1 MYKILIT
8 GVRCKVACVEVG
20 DQHPGTGI
28 SEEMSQKGNAKEL
41 VWLLEHPPLYSAGTS
56 AKPKDLLTPN
66 RFPVFKTGRGGQY
79 TYHGPGQR
87 VAYIMLDLNRRR
99 RDIRAFVSS
108 LETWI
113 INTLSKFNIRGER
126 RSDRIGIWVR
136 RTDLNNSDREDKI
149 GAIGIR
155 IKRWVTLHGISIN
168 VSPDLEHFGGIIPC
182 GIDGYGV
189 TSFEDIG
196 QPLEVYDLD
205 VELRTEFDQLFGKNG
220 EMALK

>member
-1 MYKILIT
+1 MNEVEWIISSGLVEYPDALKAMDERVDLI
-8 GVRCKVACVEVG
+8 
-20 DQHPGTGI
+20 
-28 SEEMSQKGNAKEL
+28 QKGNAKEL

-56 AKPKDLLTPN
+56 AKPEDLLAPN

-87 VAYIMLDLNRRR
+87 VVYIMLDLNRRQ
-99 RDIRAFVSS
+99 RDIRAFVFS

-113 INTLSKFNIRGER
+113 INTLAKFNIRGER

-136 RTDLNNSDREDKI
+136 RTDLNNSEREDKI

-182 GIDGYGV
+182 GIGGYGV

-205 VELRTEFDQLFGKNG
+205 LELRTEFDQLFGEHG